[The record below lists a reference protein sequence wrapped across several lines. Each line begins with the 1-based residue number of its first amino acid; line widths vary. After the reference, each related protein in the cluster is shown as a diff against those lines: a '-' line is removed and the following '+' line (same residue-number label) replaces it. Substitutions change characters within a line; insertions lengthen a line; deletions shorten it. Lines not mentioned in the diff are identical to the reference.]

1 MILRLAIRSLLTHPI
16 RTLVL
21 ACGFGLGVGV
31 MAMLL
36 GVGEVILD
44 QARSPAV
51 SGGGDVVIASSTGD
65 LPSARWILSSALR
78 NGGFENRMSA
88 ASPSRR
94 ATLYLVRKSEENS
107 GFLVRRSAGREGG
120 SHVGSPEP
128 EAGSPVLP
136 IRVTGGIPSLER
148 AIGDPETSS
157 IASWTDAASD
167 ALWSSPDPGTA
178 LAALDRFHPIP
189 DVPARAD
196 SWAEWLYFNGHAG
209 DTSFYLTFM
218 VGPKRGGSNRIAGV
232 RLQLDRAGQ
241 RSSYSQSL
249 EVNEADVLSNAPNL
263 TIGSNR
269 VRLDGMHYRISLDL
283 PAENRSSRVTGDV
296 IIEASPGRALP
307 PLTIRGAGGWLSGYV
322 VPVMSGR
329 LSGSLIVHTGN
340 VRRADLPASAK
351 AMAGLAKARMNRASD
366 GGQVGLPIV
375 LNDGAGYHDH
385 NWGFWKDVS
394 WRWGQVHHGDLSFV
408 YGRIHPPADAAD
420 PERIPGFLA
429 AIGPDGPV
437 GYTANV
443 SIEETNDPATGH
455 PRSIKVTG
463 RSSSLDIAMEL
474 TVDEAVVTKRGGGLF
489 DREQDFLQLRARY
502 RVRGRVGDRPID
514 FTASGAAETFRSRD
528 RP

>member
-1 MILRLAIRSLLTHPI
+1 VILRLALRSLLAHPI

-78 NGGFENRMSA
+78 TGGFQSRVSA

-94 ATLYLVRKSEENS
+94 ATLYLAKNSEQYVVS
-107 GFLVRRSAGREGG
+107 GSSRT
-120 SHVGSPEP
+120 VGT
-128 EAGSPVLP
+128 P
-136 IRVTGGIPSLER
+136 IRAQAGIPSLER

-157 IASWTDAASD
+157 ITSWTDAVSD
-167 ALWSSPDPGTA
+167 APWFSPDPGAA

-189 DVPARAD
+189 DVPERAE
-196 SWAEWLYFNGHAG
+196 SWAEWLYFNGQAG
-209 DTSFYLTFM
+209 DTRFYLTFM
-218 VGPKRGGSNRIAGV
+218 VGPRRAGPATGRPAPSGVEGRIAGV

-241 RSSYSQSL
+241 RASYSQTQ
-249 EVNEADVLSNAPNL
+249 EVNEADVLSSAPNL

-269 VRLDGMHYRISLDL
+269 VRLDGMRYRITLDL
-283 PAENRSSRVTGDV
+283 PHDAMSAVGPGFSRASRVTGD
-296 IIEASPGRALP
+296 IILDASPGRALP
-307 PLTIRGAGGWLSGYV
+307 PLEIRGARGWVSGYV

-329 LSGSLIVHTGN
+329 LTGTLLVHS
-340 VRRADLPASAK
+340 ADL
-351 AMAGLAKARMNRASD
+351 R
-366 GGQVGLPIV
+366 VGSHAQRIALD
-375 LNDGAGYHDH
+375 DGAGYHDH

-408 YGRIHPPADAAD
+408 YGRVRPPADAAD
-420 PERIPGFLA
+420 AERIPGFLA

-437 GYTANV
+437 GYATNV
-443 SIEETNDPATGH
+443 SIAETNDPATGH
-455 PRSIKVTG
+455 PRSITVTG
-463 RSSSLDIAMEL
+463 RSSSLNLTMEL
-474 TVDEAVVTKRGGGLF
+474 TVDEAIVTKRGGGVF
-489 DREQDFLQLRARY
+489 GSEMDFLQLRARY
-502 RVRGRVGDRPID
+502 RVRGRAGDSTID
-514 FTASGAAETFRSRD
+514 FTASGAAETFRGR
-528 RP
+528 

>member
-1 MILRLAIRSLLTHPI
+1 MILRLALRSLLTHPI

-51 SGGGDVVIASSTGD
+51 SGGGDVVIASSTGE

-78 NGGFENRMSA
+78 TGGFEKRITA
-88 ASPSRR
+88 ASPSHR
-94 ATLYLVRKSEENS
+94 ATLYLMR
-107 GFLVRRSAGREGG
+107 AGREDAAVAQGTAGAAVAQGTGG
-120 SHVGSPEP
+120 AAVAQGT
-128 EAGSPVLP
+128 AGAAVAQGFSPVLP
-136 IRVTGGIPSLER
+136 IRAHAGIPSLER
-148 AIGDPETSS
+148 AIGDPETSPIS
-157 IASWTDAASD
+157 SWTDAPSD
-167 ALWSSPDPGTA
+167 APWSSPDPGAA

-189 DVPARAD
+189 DVAARAD

-209 DTSFYLTFM
+209 DNRFYLTFL
-218 VGPKRGGSNRIAGV
+218 VGPKRAGGKRIAGV

-241 RSSYSQSL
+241 RSSYSQSQ

-269 VRLDGMHYRISLDL
+269 VRLDGMRYRITLDL
-283 PAENRSSRVTGDV
+283 PREPYAVSAFRRTSRETVQRLTGELL
-296 IIEASPGRALP
+296 IEASPGRALP

-329 LSGSLIVHTGN
+329 LSGALTV
-340 VRRADLPASAK
+340 
-351 AMAGLAKARMNRASD
+351 D
-366 GGQVGLPIV
+366 GKPVV
-375 LNDGAGYHDH
+375 FDDGAGYHDH

-394 WRWGQVHHGDLSFV
+394 WRWGQVHHGDLSLV
-408 YGRIHPPADAAD
+408 YGRIRPPADAAD

-437 GYTANV
+437 GYATNV
-443 SIEETNDPATGH
+443 SIEETNDPVTGH
-455 PRSIKVTG
+455 PRTIAVTG
-463 RSSSLDIAMEL
+463 RSSSLDVTMEL
-474 TVDEAVVTKRGGGLF
+474 TVDNGIVTKRGGGLF
-489 DREQDFLQLRARY
+489 DDEMDFLQLRARY
-502 RVRGRVGDRPID
+502 RVRGRAGDRAID
-514 FTASGAAETFRSRD
+514 FTAAGAAETFRGSQVK
-528 RP
+528 

>member
-1 MILRLAIRSLLTHPI
+1 MILRLALRSLLTHPV

-44 QARSPAV
+44 QARSPNV

-65 LPSARWILSSALR
+65 LPSARWILSSALST
-78 NGGFENRMSA
+78 GGLQTRVAA

-94 ATLYLVRKSEENS
+94 ATLYLMRAGDDNAAVAQ
-107 GFLVRRSAGREGG
+107 GF
-120 SHVGSPEP
+120 
-128 EAGSPVLP
+128 SPVIP
-136 IRVTGGIPSLER
+136 IRAHGGIPSLER

-157 IASWTDAASD
+157 ITSWTDAASD
-167 ALWSSPDPGTA
+167 ALWSSPDPGLA

-209 DTSFYLTFM
+209 DNRFYLTFL
-218 VGPKRGGSNRIAGV
+218 VGPKRTSGHRIAGV

-241 RSSYSQSL
+241 RSSYSQTQ
-249 EVNEADVLSNAPNL
+249 EVNEAEILSTAPNL

-269 VRLDGMHYRISLDL
+269 VRLDGMRYRISLDL
-283 PAENRSSRVTGDV
+283 PSENGQSRVTGELFID
-296 IIEASPGRALP
+296 ASRGRALP
-307 PLTIRGAGGWLSGYV
+307 PLTIHGAGGWLSGYV
-322 VPVMSGR
+322 VPVMSGT
-329 LSGSLIVHTGN
+329 LTGSLIARKEIRST
-340 VRRADLPASAK
+340 DL
-351 AMAGLAKARMNRASD
+351 
-366 GGQVGLPIV
+366 QVGVPV
-375 LNDGAGYHDH
+375 VFNDGAGYHDH

-420 PERIPGFLA
+420 AERIPGFLA

-437 GYTANV
+437 GYATNV

-455 PRSIKVTG
+455 PRSITVTG
-463 RSSSLDIAMEL
+463 RSSSLDITMEL
-474 TVDEAVVTKRGGGLF
+474 TVSEAIVTKRGGGLF
-489 DREQDFLQLRARY
+489 GGEMDFLQLRANY
-502 RVRGRVGDRPID
+502 RVRGRAGDRSID
-514 FTASGAAETFRSRD
+514 FSAPGTAETFRGRS
-528 RP
+528 P